1 MMIKE
6 PISAEK
12 EPLPTFESTL
22 VVAFPDVLMAG
33 PKILLSAAPHADS
46 IPAWSHFCTTPAPTL
61 KKSTTATGAASLASQ
76 KTKKMLEANAIRYST
91 VSTGGQ
97 GGIGLLTIAVA
108 PPTNEQSS
116 YLCEAIV
123 SQAKVSGTQRIVLV
137 AASNFTTKIQDTH
150 IVQLHQEG
158 QLGLATVPKDV
169 SLGDHILNTF
179 LTLLTYI
186 DIPTTALVHPAKKGT
201 NLRETRAIIE
211 SLTRALGVA
220 IGGAALAS
228 GMLFTA
234 DKAFEY
240 NTSTTEEEAS
250 TESMMY
256 L

>member
-6 PISAEK
+6 PIGAES
-12 EPLPTFESTL
+12 EPLPSFESTL

-46 IPAWSHFCTTPAPTL
+46 IPAWSHFCTPPEPAH
-61 KKSTTATGAASLASQ
+61 KRSSTTSTSLASQ
-76 KTKKMLEANAIRYST
+76 KKKKALEANAIRYSM
-91 VSTGGQ
+91 VPG

-123 SQAKVSGTQRIVLV
+123 KQARASGTGRIVLV
-137 AASNFTTKIQDTH
+137 AASNFASKVQDTH

-158 QLGLATVPKDV
+158 QLGLAAVSKDV
-169 SLGDHILNTF
+169 SLGDHILSTF

-211 SLTRALGVA
+211 NLTRALGVVV
-220 IGGAALAS
+220 GDQAS
-228 GMLFTA
+228 KVFSA
-234 DKAFEY
+234 DKAFDY